1 MKQGE
6 GNSAKH
12 MKTIETIETM
22 KVDGKTVER
31 IDGESRNLMEES
43 VMNQPSGKW
52 RRISAWIMLVLFV
65 LLIFNILFFHILPGE
80 SAVMYVGLIVVF
92 FLGNGMRGGVQP
104 YGQQEQ
110 QEQQDGTGEDNQ

>member
-1 MKQGE
+1 METNETTKMDGITVRDMKD
-6 GNSAKH
+6 
-12 MKTIETIETM
+12 
-22 KVDGKTVER
+22 DG
-31 IDGESRNLMEES
+31 RNPMEES
-43 VMNQPSGKW
+43 VMNQTSGKW

-80 SAVMYVGLIVVF
+80 SAVMYVGLMVVF

-104 YGQQEQ
+104 YGQQGQQEQHEQHEQ

>member
-6 GNSAKH
+6 GSSLKH
-12 MKTIETIETM
+12 METNETTKMDGITVRDM
-22 KVDGKTVER
+22 KDDG
-31 IDGESRNLMEES
+31 RNPMEES
-43 VMNQPSGKW
+43 VMNQSSGKW

-80 SAVMYVGLIVVF
+80 SAVMYVGLMVVF

-104 YGQQEQ
+104 YGQQGQ
-110 QEQQDGTGEDNQ
+110 QGQIGRAHV